1 MPSSSSS
8 PRGRASSPRSPRR
21 IAILTGGG
29 DCPGLN
35 AVIRAVYKTAE
46 NVHGWEVFGVRD
58 GFEGFLAPGGRGIER
73 LDRSRIAGIL
83 PEGGTILGASNR
95 LNLFAVQRGRRVVD
109 ESRRVPR
116 TLAALGIEGLVL
128 VGGEGTHLAGARLAA
143 MGVPVV
149 GVPKT
154 IDNDLGGTN
163 VTFGFDTAVGIACEA
178 LDRLHSTAASH
189 HRVMLLEVMG
199 RHAGWIALHAG
210 LAGGADVILIPEVPF
225 DSQRIAARISSRM
238 RHGRRFSIVIVA
250 EGARRGGGAPVFR
263 TGEGKD
269 PIRDRL
275 GGVSALV
282 AEELGALSGLTVR
295 STILG
300 HVQRGGSPSAFDR
313 VLATRFGV
321 HAVEAL
327 AAGKSGVMVSLQG
340 TSITTVP
347 IGDAVAKLKTVE
359 PGGDLVRAARE
370 LGISFGAADGSDDAF
385 VASRRRHGAP

>member
-1 MPSSSSS
+1 MASPHSRPRARSS
-8 PRGRASSPRSPRR
+8 RKAAPRR

-35 AVIRAVYKTAE
+35 AVIRAVFKTAE
-46 NVHGWEVFGVRD
+46 NVHGWEVYGVRD
-58 GFEGFLAPGGRGIER
+58 GFEGFLVPGGMGITRLERG
-73 LDRSRIAGIL
+73 DIAGIL

-109 ESRRVPR
+109 ESGRVPR
-116 TLAALGIEGLVL
+116 LLGELGISGLVL
-128 VGGEGTHLAGARLAA
+128 VGGEGTHLAAARLTA

-154 IDNDLGGTN
+154 IDNDLGGTD

-210 LAGGADVILIPEVPF
+210 LAGGADVILIPEIPF
-225 DSQRIAARISSRM
+225 DSKRIAARITSRM
-238 RHGRRFSIVIVA
+238 RHGRRFSIVVVA
-250 EGARRGGGAPVFR
+250 EGAKRGGGAPVFR

-313 VLATRFGV
+313 VLATRLGV
-321 HAVEAL
+321 HAVETL
-327 AAGKSGVMVSLQG
+327 AAGKTGVMVSLRG
-340 TSITTVP
+340 TEISTVP
-347 IGDAVAKLKTVE
+347 IAEAVATLKTVD
-359 PGGDLVRAARE
+359 PAGAAVRAARE

-385 VASRRRHGAP
+385 FSSRRSHGAP